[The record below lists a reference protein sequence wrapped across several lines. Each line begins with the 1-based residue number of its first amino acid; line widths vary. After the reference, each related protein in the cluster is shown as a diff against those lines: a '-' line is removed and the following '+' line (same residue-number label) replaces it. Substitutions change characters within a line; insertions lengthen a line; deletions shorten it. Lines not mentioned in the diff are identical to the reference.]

1 MKKFPEISEPQ
12 VTLLWADFKTGH
24 ILDSDFIAVT
34 KENQEPYNIFDNV
47 KAAVEYAK
55 LKIIEKG
62 DLECV
67 IQGVDEERIHYI
79 TPENV
84 KNF

>member
-1 MKKFPEISEPQ
+1 MKKFPEIAEPQ
-12 VTLLWADFKTGH
+12 VALVWAEFKTGH
-24 ILDSDFIAVT
+24 ILDNNFVVVT
-34 KENQEPYNIFDNV
+34 QENQEPYNVFNDV

-55 LKIIEKG
+55 LNIIERG
-62 DLECV
+62 NLECV
-67 IQGVDEERIHYI
+67 INGVDEELLHYI